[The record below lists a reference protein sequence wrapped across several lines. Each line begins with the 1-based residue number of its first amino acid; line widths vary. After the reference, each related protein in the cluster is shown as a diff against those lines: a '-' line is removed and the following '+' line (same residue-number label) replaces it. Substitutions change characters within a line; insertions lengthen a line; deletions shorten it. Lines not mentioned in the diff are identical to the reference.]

1 MSTGTQR
8 PAPAPRV
15 VTDPATPAAALARAE
30 VLGLAVRHLAE
41 LPRPTTLALA
51 PLHRGDWP
59 ANLFGCFLTTSRR
72 RYVELAGTGVPVFSP
87 TEYEAML
94 AAAEAG
100 IAHPADLA
108 AWCRRGLDEP
118 GFRLTAAIAMQG
130 RRPVPPPADFWWSGA
145 GTTHGGT
152 GCGGWLVHG
161 WTFERLLHQLGAELV
176 DVVLEERE
184 AS

>member
-100 IAHPADLA
+100 IVIGTDLG
-108 AWCRRGLDEP
+108 AWCRRKLDEP

-130 RRPVPPPADFWWSGA
+130 RRPVAPPVDFWWSGA
-145 GTTHGGT
+145 DGGR
-152 GCGGWLVHG
+152 GAWLVHG

-176 DVVLEERE
+176 NVVLEERE
-184 AS
+184 AT